1 MVEGARLESVFTGN
15 CNEGSNPS
23 LSAITLFPF
32 APNPRLPHSA
42 PICQTESTMI
52 LRIALAATLLSFASP
67 ASAQP
72 PTETLHYAVDW
83 RFVRAGEVQV
93 NWTND
98 TRADLQIKTTGVVA
112 SLYTVLHN
120 YHTTY
125 DPGLCVTTIN
135 LNARENRRNRE
146 VNVTFDRENKM
157 AHFLEKDLNTGATAL
172 AKDIEIPACAHDVAG
187 ALRRLRQLRP
197 AVGTSI
203 ELPVSDGKKVIMARV
218 EAQQR
223 EMITT
228 PLGQFSAIRYE
239 AFLFNGVFY
248 ARKGRLFL
256 WVTED
261 EKRLPIQLRVQLPFY
276 VGTIT
281 LQLEKTQ

>member
-1 MVEGARLESVFTGN
+1 
-15 CNEGSNPS
+15 
-23 LSAITLFPF
+23 
-32 APNPRLPHSA
+32 
-42 PICQTESTMI
+42 MI
-52 LRIALAATLLSFASP
+52 LRIALAATLVSMAAP
-67 ASAQP
+67 APAQQ
-72 PTETLHYAVDW
+72 TGETLTYGVEW
-83 RFVRAGEVQV
+83 RFVRAGDVQV
-93 NWTND
+93 KWTGES
-98 TRADLQIKTTGVVA
+98 RADLQLKTAGIVA
-112 SLYTVLHN
+112 SLYTVLDN
-120 YHTTY
+120 YHATY

-135 LNARENRRNRE
+135 LEAHEGRRNRD
-146 VNVTFDRENKM
+146 VKVTFDREKKR

-172 AKDIEIPACAHDVAG
+172 AKELDVPACAHDVMG
-187 ALRRLRQLRP
+187 ALHKLRQLRP
-197 AVGTSI
+197 AVGASV
-203 ELPVSDGKKVIMARV
+203 ELPLSDGKKVIMARV

-248 ARKGRLFL
+248 ARKGRMFL
-256 WVTED
+256 WITED

>member
-1 MVEGARLESVFTGN
+1 
-15 CNEGSNPS
+15 
-23 LSAITLFPF
+23 
-32 APNPRLPHSA
+32 
-42 PICQTESTMI
+42 MI
-52 LRIALAATLLSFASP
+52 LRIALAATLFSLAAP
-67 ASAQP
+67 APAQQ
-72 PTETLHYAVDW
+72 TSETLNFGVEW
-83 RFVRAGEVQV
+83 RFVRAGDVQV
-93 NWTND
+93 KWTGD
-98 TRADLQIKTTGVVA
+98 TRADLQLKTTGLVA
-112 SLYTVLHN
+112 SLYTVLHK
-120 YHTTY
+120 YQATY

-135 LNARENRRNRE
+135 LEAHENRRNRE
-146 VNVTFDRENKM
+146 VKVTFDRENKR

-172 AKDIEIPACAHDVAG
+172 AKDIEIPACAHDVMG
-187 ALRRLRQLRP
+187 ALHKLRQLLP

-256 WVTED
+256 WITED
-261 EKRLPIQLRVQLPFY
+261 EKRLPIQLRIQLPFY